1 MKRTQDEP
9 KCPAGRSHENR
20 EDAMQQPKTSRDIA
34 ANEGT
39 EPRKDTQRE
48 QEQAVVKDADKTDQA
63 DRDAV
68 HGDGK
73 RIGIQE
79 K

>member
-1 MKRTQDEP
+1 
-9 KCPAGRSHENR
+9 
-20 EDAMQQPKTSRDIA
+20 MQQPKTSRDITSS
-34 ANEGT
+34 EHG
-39 EPRKDTQRE
+39 EPRKDSQRE
-48 QEQAVVKDADKTDQA
+48 QEQAMVEDADKTDQA

-73 RIGIQE
+73 RLGITE

>member
-1 MKRTQDEP
+1 MAQE
-9 KCPAGRSHENR
+9 
-20 EDAMQQPKTSRDIA
+20 PKTSRDIVS
-34 ANEGT
+34 GHT
-39 EPRKDTQRE
+39 ESVPRKDTQRE
-48 QEQAVVKDADKTDQA
+48 QEQAMVKDADKTDQH

-73 RIGIQE
+73 ELGITEQ

>member
-1 MKRTQDEP
+1 
-9 KCPAGRSHENR
+9 
-20 EDAMQQPKTSRDIA
+20 MQQPKTSRDIA